1 MATLDFII
9 VNDFYLLKNDPKEL
23 HQTSNYGLDNI
34 INTISSN
41 TLSVTFMLFYRFFKI
56 YCAYKL

>member
-34 INTISSN
+34 INT
-41 TLSVTFMLFYRFFKI
+41 LSVTFMLFYRFLKI